1 MILKVKSFIRSN
13 ASSIS
18 IVVDDVLAST
28 LEENCLTTFTKS
40 SNKAVSINS
49 NYFIAINKNI
59 GIKKLVEHSIFCD
72 FPLFKMHFSLEG
84 NYVFMPTTAVY
95 APVEIPQGH
104 CNLFYAPVLSGVEI
118 FTKGDAK
125 TLEVYFTKFVLEKLI
140 GKENTSS
147 TDGLHNKLKEDQFFS
162 YFKTSKQI
170 PLKLRNQINEI
181 INCTY
186 VGTLKHNYI
195 QNRLAILI
203 IDFLMDKTKP
213 IVEKEELPEADY
225 VAIVKVEEYCRLH
238 LKNKLTIIGLSQI
251 AGFNTTKLKRDFKK
265 VYKTT
270 IFKHITQL
278 RMQKAKELIQEKG
291 LSIAEVSY
299 EVGYSNPQHFTAA
312 FKKTIGYLP
321 SKLIK

>member
-1 MILKVKSFIRSN
+1 MSLGLKSFTNSN
-13 ASSIS
+13 ASSMR
-18 IVVDDVLAST
+18 IVLDDVLNDI
-28 LEENCLTTFTKS
+28 LEENCLNTFVKEENKGISLS
-40 SNKAVSINS
+40 SNYV
-49 NYFIAINKNI
+49 IAYTKNI
-59 GIKKLVEHSIFCD
+59 NIKKRVEHSVFCD
-72 FPLFKMHFSLEG
+72 FPLFKLHFSLKG
-84 NYVFMPTTAVY
+84 SYVYMPTTSVY
-95 APVEIPQGH
+95 TPVEIPQGH
-104 CNLFYAPVLSGVEI
+104 CNLFYAPVLSGVDI
-118 FTKGDAK
+118 FTSGEVK
-125 TLEVYFTKFVLEKLI
+125 TLEVYFTKTVLEQLI
-140 GKENTSS
+140 GKEDTSCV
-147 TDGLHNKLKEDQFFS
+147 DGLHTKLNEDYFFS
-162 YFKTSKQI
+162 YFKKSKQI

-195 QNRLAILI
+195 QSRLAILI

-213 IVEKEELPEADY
+213 VVENEELPELDY
-225 VAIVKVEEYCRLH
+225 LAIVKVEEYCRLN
-238 LKNKLTIIGLSQI
+238 LKSKLTIIGLSQI
-251 AGFNTTKLKRDFKK
+251 AGFNTTKLKNDFKK

-278 RMQKAKELIQEKG
+278 RMDKARQLIQEEG